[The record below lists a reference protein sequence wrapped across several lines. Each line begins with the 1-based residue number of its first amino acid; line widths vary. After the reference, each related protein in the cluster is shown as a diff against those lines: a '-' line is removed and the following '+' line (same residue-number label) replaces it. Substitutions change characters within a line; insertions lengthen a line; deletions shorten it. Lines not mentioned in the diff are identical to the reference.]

1 MHILVVADGRSPI
14 ARRYLQALVER
25 GYRVSLVSSFPC
37 EQPDL
42 GRSGE
47 LARFDV
53 LPVAFSQYASGGGR
67 PASAPA
73 SAGLKAGGVR
83 GLVRRF
89 RSLFLAGRYVLGPLS
104 VQNLAEPF
112 ADRVAEIQP
121 DLVHAMRIP
130 YEGMLACATP
140 PQVPLVVSIWG
151 NDLTLHA
158 KGSPSMAAFTRKAFK
173 RADGLLADAARD
185 LRLAV
190 EWGFSPEAPALVVP
204 GSGGIR
210 LDEIGQ
216 AEQAPLPP
224 GMPFGPDCPLVIN
237 PRGVRPGSVRTDTF
251 FRAIPLLLAEI
262 PEARFVCPSL
272 AGQAEAERWVAEL
285 KVAEEVAL
293 LPVLPQPELWAFFR
307 RAQVFVSPSAHDGT
321 PNSLLESMAC
331 GCFPVAGDI
340 ESLREWITP
349 GVNGMLI
356 PPDDPQ
362 ALADA
367 ICLALARPGLRANAA
382 RLNQRIIRERAAVDG
397 AMERVG
403 AFYQAVCAA
412 KEIPLHE

>member
-25 GYRVSLVSSFPC
+25 DYCVSLLSSFPC
-37 EQPDL
+37 DPPDL

-47 LARFDV
+47 LARFEV
-53 LPVAFSQYASGGGR
+53 LPIAFSQYAASGGR
-67 PASAPA
+67 SSAAPA
-73 SAGLKAGGVR
+73 GVGAAQGFVR
-83 GLVRRF
+83 ALVRRF

-112 ADRVAEIQP
+112 VDRVAEIQP

-130 YEGMLACATP
+130 YEGMLASFTP

-158 KGSPSMAAFTRKAFK
+158 EGSASMASLTRRALR

-190 EWGFSPEAPALVVP
+190 EWGFSAQAPAQVVP

-210 LDEIGQ
+210 LDDIGQ
-216 AEQAPLPP
+216 AEQVPLPP
-224 GMPFGPDCPLVIN
+224 GMPFSPDCPLVIN
-237 PRGVRPGSVRTDTF
+237 PRGLRPGSVRTDTF
-251 FRAIPLLLAEI
+251 FRAIPLVLAQI

-285 KVAEEVAL
+285 KVAEQVAL

-321 PNSLLESMAC
+321 PNSLLEAMAC
-331 GCFPVAGDI
+331 GCFPIAGDI

-356 PPDDPQ
+356 PPGDPQ

-367 ICLALARPGLRANAA
+367 ISIALARPGLRANAA
-382 RLNQRIIRERAAVDG
+382 RLNQRIIRERASVDSVKD
-397 AMERVG
+397 RLD

-412 KEIPLHE
+412 KEVPA

>member
-14 ARRYLQALVER
+14 TRRYLQALIER
-25 GYRVSLVSSFPC
+25 DYRVSLLSSFPC
-37 EQPDL
+37 DRPDL
-42 GRSGE
+42 GRSGD

-53 LPVAFSQYASGGGR
+53 LPVAFSQYAAGGGVSTVSL
-67 PASAPA
+67 ASGR
-73 SAGLKAGGVR
+73 SKGGVVR

-104 VQNLAEPF
+104 VGNLAEPF

-130 YEGMLACATP
+130 YEGMLAGHTP

-158 KGSPSMAAFTRKAFK
+158 HGSSSMAALTARTLR
-173 RADGLLADAARD
+173 RANGLLADAARD

-190 EWGFSPEAPALVVP
+190 QWGFSAMSPALVVP

-237 PRGVRPGSVRTDTF
+237 PRGLRPGSVRTDTF
-251 FRAIPLLLAEI
+251 FRAIPLVLAQI

-285 KVAEEVAL
+285 MVAEQVAL

-307 RAQVFVSPSAHDGT
+307 RAQVFVSPSSHDGT
-321 PNSLLESMAC
+321 PNSLLEAMAC

-356 PPDDPQ
+356 PPDAPQ

-367 ICLALARPGLRANAA
+367 ICLAIARPALRANAA
-382 RLNQRIIRERAAVDG
+382 RLNQRIIRERAAVEG

-403 AFYQAVCAA
+403 SFYQAVCAA
-412 KEIPLHE
+412 KEVPV

>member
-25 GYRVSLVSSFPC
+25 DYRVSLLSSFPC
-37 EQPDL
+37 DRPDL

-47 LARFDV
+47 LAHFDV
-53 LPVAFSQYASGGGR
+53 LPVAFSQYAAGGGR
-67 PASAPA
+67 SSASPAG
-73 SAGLKAGGVR
+73 AGSNGGVVR
-83 GLVRRF
+83 ALVRRF
-89 RSLFLAGRYVLGPLS
+89 RSLFLTGRYVLGPLS

-130 YEGMLACATP
+130 YEGMLASATP
-140 PQVPLVVSIWG
+140 PQIPLVVSIWG

-158 KGSPSMAAFTRKAFK
+158 QGSPSMAALTRRALH

-190 EWGFSPEAPALVVP
+190 EWGFSPLAPTQVVP
-204 GSGGIR
+204 GSAGIR
-210 LDEIGQ
+210 LDDIGQ
-216 AEQAPLPP
+216 AEQSPLPP
-224 GMPFGPDCPLVIN
+224 GMPFSPDCPLVIN
-237 PRGVRPGSVRTDTF
+237 PRGLRPGSVRTDTF
-251 FRAIPLLLAEI
+251 FRAIPLVLAQV

-272 AGQAEAERWVAEL
+272 AGQAEAEHWVTEL

-293 LPVLPQPELWAFFR
+293 LPLLPQPELWAFFR

-321 PNSLLESMAC
+321 PNSLLEAMAC
-331 GCFPVAGDI
+331 GCFPIAGDI
-340 ESLREWITP
+340 ESLREWIAP

-356 PPDDPQ
+356 PPGDPQ

-367 ICLALARPGLRANAA
+367 IVIALTRPGLRANAA
-382 RLNQRIIRERAAVDG
+382 RLNQRIIRERAAVG
-397 AMERVG
+397 RVMDRLDT
-403 AFYQAVCAA
+403 FYQAVCSV
-412 KEIPLHE
+412 KEVPV